1 MMRAV
6 YGAPPIIV
14 KDIDGHAVS
23 LHRVLADLF
32 MDLVLRSLLSRS
44 SRRPC
49 RRRWKI
55 TTSKIIAVSDYTA
68 AAMQEY
74 EYEEDGRKHGWQ
86 QISKLKFL
94 VVTSNEAYVEGKN
107 EKEDEILTQYNEND
121 KVMTIVIKV
130 FCFIIWYCD
139 HLR

>member
-1 MMRAV
+1 
-6 YGAPPIIV
+6 
-14 KDIDGHAVS
+14 
-23 LHRVLADLF
+23 
-32 MDLVLRSLLSRS
+32 
-44 SRRPC
+44 
-49 RRRWKI
+49 
-55 TTSKIIAVSDYTA
+55 
-68 AAMQEY
+68 MQEY